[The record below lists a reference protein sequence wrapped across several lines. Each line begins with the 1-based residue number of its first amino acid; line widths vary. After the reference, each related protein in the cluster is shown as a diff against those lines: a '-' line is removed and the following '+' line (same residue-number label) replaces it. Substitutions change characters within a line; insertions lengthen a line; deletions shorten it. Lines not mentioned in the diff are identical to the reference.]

1 VSTVKR
7 FTVSPR
13 DASMPF
19 DVAHRIIADV
29 PGARV
34 TDVDAKNRIAVI
46 EVPAHM
52 SADVE
57 RALQDRFLVDPN
69 APLQY

>member
-1 VSTVKR
+1 MSTYKQ

-19 DVAHRIIADV
+19 DEAHRIIANV
-29 PGARV
+29 PGTRV
-34 TDVDAKNRIAVI
+34 TDVDSKNRIAVI
-46 EVPAHM
+46 EVPAQM

-57 RALQDRFLVDPN
+57 RALQDRFFVDPN
-69 APLQY
+69 APLRY